1 MMIIDG
7 PARLSGELSV
17 QGAKNSTLPL
27 LAGALLC
34 KGQTVLHNCPDLS
47 DVDTA
52 IEILLSLIHISEPTR
67 LLGSSYAVFCLI
79 K

>member
-34 KGQTVLHNCPDLS
+34 KGQTCCT
-47 DVDTA
+47 TA
-52 IEILLSLIHISEPTR
+52 RTFRTWTR
-67 LLGSSYAVFCLI
+67 P
-79 K
+79 